1 VSSEDVNDGRQDPA
15 SIPVFSDEVAWLHGL
30 KAGDQVHR
38 FLGLVP
44 MLLRVSQ
51 VTPDRVICGAWEFDR
66 ATGAEIDEELGWGTG
81 GTGSFIRPV
90 SH

>member
-1 VSSEDVNDGRQDPA
+1 MSRESANDGRQDSA
-15 SIPVFSDEVAWLHGL
+15 SIPVFSDEAAWLQGL

-38 FLGLVP
+38 FLGPVP

-51 VTPDRVICGAWEFDR
+51 VTPNRIICGAWEFDR
-66 ATGAEIDEELGWGTG
+66 ATGAEIDEELGWGGG